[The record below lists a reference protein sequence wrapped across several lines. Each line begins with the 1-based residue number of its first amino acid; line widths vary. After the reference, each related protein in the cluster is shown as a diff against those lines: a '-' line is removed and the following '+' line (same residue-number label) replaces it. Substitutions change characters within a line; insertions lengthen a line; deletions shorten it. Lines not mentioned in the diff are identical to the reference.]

1 MMHDVLL
8 EKALNVNFIRKT
20 TSECC
25 QVFVEC
31 TYLIRKQ
38 LLQFK
43 FFPNT
48 IFSVLKK
55 KKLLR
60 LPDERQIDVWLFIVG
75 GVGVVLATALVN
87 MLVADFL
94 LFVTLFNELMGRL
107 SKNPPKQKRKEK
119 MKALMK
125 A

>member
-1 MMHDVLL
+1 MLSSVC
-8 EKALNVNFIRKT
+8 R
-20 TSECC
+20 
-25 QVFVEC
+25 

-38 LLQFK
+38 LLRFK
-43 FFPNT
+43 FFRNT
-48 IFSVLKK
+48 IFSELKK
-55 KKLLR
+55 SNIFF

>member
-1 MMHDVLL
+1 MLSSVC
-8 EKALNVNFIRKT
+8 R
-20 TSECC
+20 
-25 QVFVEC
+25 

-38 LLQFK
+38 LLRFK
-43 FFPNT
+43 FFRNT
-48 IFSVLKK
+48 IFSELKK
-55 KKLLR
+55 KKKLFR
-60 LPDERQIDVWLFIVG
+60 LPDDRQIDVWLFIVG

-119 MKALMK
+119 K
-125 A
+125 

>member
-1 MMHDVLL
+1 MLSSVC
-8 EKALNVNFIRKT
+8 R
-20 TSECC
+20 
-25 QVFVEC
+25 

-38 LLQFK
+38 LLRFK
-43 FFPNT
+43 FFRNT
-48 IFSVLKK
+48 IFSELKK
-55 KKLLR
+55 KKKLFR
-60 LPDERQIDVWLFIVG
+60 LPDDRQIDVWLFIVG

>member
-1 MMHDVLL
+1 MKPLIAVA
-8 EKALNVNFIRKT
+8 KAQAGCGLF
-20 TSECC
+20 
-25 QVFVEC
+25 
-31 TYLIRKQ
+31 
-38 LLQFK
+38 
-43 FFPNT
+43 
-48 IFSVLKK
+48 
-55 KKLLR
+55 